1 MPTRQL
7 PNLDVHLISEDVET
21 VDGVCSTGITD
32 EGLQIQLEDQV
43 LQLFYPVDPHR
54 EPIESEGA
62 SRVLFATGRGYV
74 ELGDTG
80 ILQYKFLDSTDYS
93 TLLKQIISGE
103 AEHRELDVAEALD
116 LLTEEGYL
124 PAYTSKTLGEL
135 MVGWA
140 VSGRDDTVL
149 DVATGSGSLLQ
160 QASEHTDGSKLVGI
174 EIQPLVAELARNRLN
189 DVEVAEI
196 INQDFFD
203 WRVPGQQELS
213 GASQDNEAFETFD
226 AVVGDPPMGRL
237 FHLDTEARERIQEWA
252 PGRGKSA
259 SPAFVTKA
267 VSHLKKGGKGAFL
280 LPKSALKDGLLEKL
294 TETCGIHRIVE
305 LPVGSLNDTHSVEL
319 VLLTLIKEDRPRD
332 VRDTGIAKF
341 NQVELPEN
349 ARGLFEQPLDQ
360 ILQNRYNPYNAEIVR
375 ASHEDLEG
383 RNVMRIL
390 SNPSIYDIIT
400 SDGFTRFGDISGVQ
414 AGSGLSTGNNDFF
427 YFSEEERERSGIDEQ
442 FFRPV
447 IKNPSDEVRTITS
460 EDIDLYLLDLEP
472 YAKELES
479 QGVETTEDNVI
490 EELRKDGH
498 SELAE
503 YIEEEPGRY
512 NRDSPKYEVD
522 YRGVF
527 ENPDLVISK
536 FFDNPRCYNVQVDDA
551 LFDTTIIGIQTE
563 NREIRHSLSRLLNTP
578 LYKEFFQ
585 TYADSIDLDWY
596 RLNIT
601 SLRDIPII
609 KGALNQDL
617 FDRMDPFFP
626 PDDDNDLVR
635 LNQLLIESCER
646 DDERQAIRRYLASRD
661 DYAWSWLM
669 TLPEFEEFQE
679 LLESNKEEA
688 REFVVNRFDQELL
701 DQARNTFENIEFF
714 EERRALLNDL
724 LMEFEEGH
732 YRGFLAG
739 IVLQFE
745 GVLADLVEEAGGE
758 IIEEDHETKFKMPG
772 KGRSQ
777 TKNLGSL
784 ISHFFDG
791 VFSTFLDETVRQR
804 RNQIAHGDVIENS
817 RELSIHFFISFYALC
832 NASLN
837 EYVRLAEQDQPAAA

>member
-1 MPTRQL
+1 MPPRQL
-7 PNLDVHLISEDVET
+7 PNLDLHLISEDVET
-21 VDGVCSTGITD
+21 VAEVCSTRITD
-32 EGLQIQLEDQV
+32 EGLQIELKNEV
-43 LQLFYPVDPHR
+43 LLLFYPINPHQEAE
-54 EPIESEGA
+54 EPTDA
-62 SRVLFATGRGYV
+62 DRVLFATGRGYI
-74 ELGDTG
+74 ELGDG
-80 ILQYKFLDSTDYS
+80 GLLQHESSESTDYS
-93 TLLKQIISGE
+93 TLLNQVITGDS
-103 AEHRELDVAEALD
+103 EHRDLEMSEALD
-116 LLTEEGYL
+116 LLTEAGYL

-140 VSGRDDTVL
+140 ISDKDDTIL

-160 QASEHTDGSKLVGI
+160 QASEQTDGSKLVGI

-189 DVEVAEI
+189 DVEAAEI
-196 INQDFFD
+196 VNQDFFD

-213 GASQDNEAFETFD
+213 GASKGKEASEKFD
-226 AVVGDPPMGRL
+226 AVIGDPPMGRL
-237 FHLDTEARERIQEWA
+237 FHLDAEARERIQEWA

-267 VSHLKKGGKGAFL
+267 VSHLKEGGRGAFL
-280 LPKSALKDGLLEKL
+280 LPKSALKDGFLEQL
-294 TETCGIHRIVE
+294 AETCGIHRIVE
-305 LPVGSLNDTHSVEL
+305 LPVGSLSDAHPVEL
-319 VLLTLIKEDRPRD
+319 VLLTLIKEGRPRD

-400 SDGFTRFGDISGVQ
+400 SDGFTRFGKISGAE

-447 IKNPSDEVRTITS
+447 IKNPSGEIRTITS

-472 YAKELES
+472 YTKELDS
-479 QGVETTEDNVI
+479 QGVKITEEGVI

-498 SELAE
+498 DELAE
-503 YIEEEPGRY
+503 YIEQEPGRY
-512 NRDSPKYEVD
+512 NRDSPKFEVN

-536 FFDNPRCYNVQVDDA
+536 FFDTPRCYNVEIDDA
-551 LFDTTIIGIQTE
+551 LFDTTMIGIQTE
-563 NREIRHSLSRLLNTP
+563 SGEIQNSLSRLLNTP

-609 KGALNQDL
+609 QGALDQDL

-626 PDDDNDLVR
+626 PDDDNDLVN
-635 LNQLLIESCER
+635 LNQLLIESCES

-661 DYAWSWLM
+661 DYAWSWFM

-679 LLESNKEEA
+679 LLESDKEEA

-714 EERRALLNDL
+714 EERRELLNDL
-724 LMEFEEGH
+724 LMEFEQGH